1 MCGICGVIQIGGD
14 PRPVV
19 TSDVL
24 DRMTDCMTHR
34 GPNDRGTY
42 SAEGVALGVRRLSI
56 VDVEG
61 GHQPFASED
70 DHVWAIQNGELY
82 NHDRLRA
89 ELRARGHA
97 FQSRCDT
104 EVLPHLYEE
113 EGTRFAERLRGK
125 FGIAVWDEARRRAV
139 LARDRLGVKPLYW
152 ARADDLL
159 VFASELKSL
168 LASGLVEPD
177 LDYVAIDSLLTFGFV
192 PGPRTPLAGVSKLL
206 PGHRLVVEPGGVR
219 LEQYWAYPKPKASPS
234 TDGVDAY
241 ARGLLAELEE
251 SVRLRL
257 MSDVPLGAMLSGGL
271 DSSLIVALMAR
282 NMAEPVKTFSIGFVE
297 SRDDN
302 ELPDARQIAELFGTD
317 HHELE
322 LSYADQTLDLG
333 DLVWHLDEPIAELS
347 ALGFHALS
355 QLAARH
361 VRVALSGQGADELLG
376 GYKKHKAAALV
387 GRWRRLPAPLA
398 AAGATVAARA
408 PGRLMRAGKTL
419 AALDPAS
426 RLVAMSSQ
434 VDEALR
440 AQLYRGP
447 LADLD
452 GDGPRQV
459 VAVLAAGV
467 DDDPLPVTLHI
478 DGQLALVDNMLAYFD
493 RTSMAHSLEV
503 RVPFLDH
510 RVVEYCSRIP
520 AELKVRRLTTKYVLR
535 HAARGVLPN
544 NIIDKRKLGFFRGA
558 SAGWL
563 KAQMSGAVSTYLLD
577 SRPCYAEFLDRHAV
591 ERLVRR
597 HLDGTDT
604 SHVHLLM
611 SILMLEVWLSTY
623 LPRAL
628 GTTTRAGEQLRVAA
642 R

>member
-1 MCGICGVIQIGGD
+1 MCGICGVVQISGE

-19 TSDVL
+19 TDEVL

-42 SAEGVALGVRRLSI
+42 SGEGVALGVRRLSI
-56 VDVEG
+56 IDVDG
-61 GHQPFASED
+61 GHQPFSSED
-70 DHVWAIQNGELY
+70 ERVWAVQNGELY
-82 NHDRLRA
+82 NHDQLR
-89 ELRARGHA
+89 ERLRARGHV
-97 FQSRCDT
+97 FLSRCDT

-113 EGTRFAERLRGK
+113 EGPRFVERLRGK
-125 FGIAVWDEARRRAV
+125 FGIAVWDEERRRAV

-152 ARADDLL
+152 ARADDVLI
-159 VFASELKSL
+159 FASELKSL
-168 LASGLVEPD
+168 LASGLVAPD
-177 LDYVAIDSLLTFGFV
+177 LDYVAIDSLLALGFV
-192 PGPRTPLAGVSKLL
+192 PGPRTPLVGVSKLL
-206 PGHRLVVEPGGVR
+206 PGNRLIVEAGDVR
-219 LEQYWAYPKPKASPS
+219 IERYWTHPKPLVRRSS
-234 TDGVDAY
+234 DGMEEFAQ
-241 ARGLLAELEE
+241 GLLGEVEE
-251 SVRLRL
+251 AVRLRL

-297 SRDDN
+297 SREDN
-302 ELPDARQIAELFGTD
+302 ELGDARRIAQLFGTD

-322 LSYADQTLDLG
+322 LSYADQTIDLG
-333 DLVWHLDEPIAELS
+333 DLLWHLDEPIAELS

-387 GRWRRLPAPLA
+387 GRWRRLPTPLTR
-398 AAGATVAARA
+398 AGAALAARA
-408 PGRLMRAGKTL
+408 PGRLARAGKTL
-419 AALDPAS
+419 AAPDPVS
-426 RLVAMSSQ
+426 RLLAMSSQ
-434 VDEALR
+434 IDDCLR

-447 LADLD
+447 MAGLD
-452 GDGPRQV
+452 GDGVRQAV
-459 VAVLAAGV
+459 VPLAEGV
-467 DDDPLPVTLHI
+467 EDDPLPVTLHI
-478 DGQLALVDNMLAYFD
+478 DAQLALVDNMLAYFD
-493 RTSMAHSLEV
+493 RASMAHSLEV

-510 RVVEYCSRIP
+510 HVVEYCSRIP
-520 AELKVRRLTTKYVLR
+520 AKLKVHGLTTKYVLR
-535 HAARGVLPN
+535 HAARGMLPDD
-544 NIIDKRKLGFFRGA
+544 IIDKRKLGFFRGA
-558 SAGWL
+558 ATGWL
-563 KAQMSGAVSTYLLD
+563 RAQMAGAVSTYLLD
-577 SRPCYAEFLDRHAV
+577 SAPRYAEFFDRRTV

-611 SILMLEVWLSTY
+611 AILVLEVWLSTY

-628 GTTTRAGEQLRVAA
+628 ESGPMSGPLRVAA